1 MAAPPTSV
9 LGSPLNVPQSAIH
22 LQLLSQMWQVHRV
35 WAAQL
40 ARCPIVRILIFS
52 SFLVLLSR
60 DGSVTQMSP
69 GQPPWKGCAQSCWG
83 FWNAECWACDKNQQ
97 QIASRQGAPGQRT
110 VGTRVSPGSSTLR
123 GPRVTGS
130 QQLWWVLG
138 AFCPHHRTTRW
149 GDCMVGCRDPG
160 LGHGTRWPSGGLLS
174 HMGPVTSDPMLCPPS
189 RALTE
194 PP

>member
-1 MAAPPTSV
+1 VAAPPTSV

-69 GQPPWKGCAQSCWG
+69 GQPPWKGCALSCWG

-110 VGTRVSPGSSTLR
+110 VGTRVSPRVKHPAWTPRDGLSATVV
-123 GPRVTGS
+123 GPRS
-130 QQLWWVLG
+130 VLST
-138 AFCPHHRTTRW
+138 PQ
-149 GDCMVGCRDPG
+149 DNP
-160 LGHGTRWPSGGLLS
+160 LG
-174 HMGPVTSDPMLCPPS
+174 
-189 RALTE
+189 
-194 PP
+194 